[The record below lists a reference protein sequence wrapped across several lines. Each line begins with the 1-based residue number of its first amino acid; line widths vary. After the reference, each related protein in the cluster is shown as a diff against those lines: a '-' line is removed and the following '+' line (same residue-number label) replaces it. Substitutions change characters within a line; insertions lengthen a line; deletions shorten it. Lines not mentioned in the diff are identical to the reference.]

1 MKKNFI
7 LGLSILTSIAIFG
20 MNSCDKNK
28 KVKLNTQKDS
38 ISWVLGEN
46 MAQGLKETG
55 LDIDKKIFLKAVENV
70 FDGKQGPLDD
80 TTFNKVLQEAA
91 MIMITNQQNKMA
103 ETAETAMNNEAKY
116 FKELKANNPD
126 IKSTESGLCYKV
138 VKQGEGRKAFSG
150 GRVRFHYKASLAD
163 GKVFDQ
169 TYEVREPILTLTD
182 NVFPG
187 LQEGLKLMPAGSH
200 YIFYIPSH
208 LAFGP
213 NGSEDVPPY
222 TAVIYE
228 IELIHVLD

>member
-91 MIMITNQQNKMA
+91 IIMMTNQQNKIA
-103 ETAETAMNNEAKY
+103 KASETAKTNEAK
-116 FKELKANNPD
+116 FFEELKTNNPEV
-126 IKSTESGLCYKV
+126 KSTESGLYYKV
-138 VKQGEGRKAFSG
+138 IKQGEGRKAFSG
-150 GRVRFHYKASLAD
+150 GRIRFHYKASLAD

-169 TYEVREPILTLTD
+169 TYGVREPILTLTD

-187 LQEGLKLMPAGSH
+187 LKEGLQLMSAGSH
-200 YIFYIPSH
+200 YIFYIPSQ
-208 LAFGP
+208 LAFGA
-213 NGSEDVPPY
+213 NGTEDVPPHSL
-222 TAVIYE
+222 VIYE
-228 IELIHVLD
+228 IELIHDLD

>member
-1 MKKNFI
+1 M
-7 LGLSILTSIAIFG
+7 G
-20 MNSCDKNK
+20 
-28 KVKLNTQKDS
+28 
-38 ISWVLGEN
+38 
-46 MAQGLKETG
+46 QGLKQSG
-55 LDIDKKIFLKAVENV
+55 LDIDKKTFLMAVENAL
-70 FDGKQGPLDD
+70 DGKVGPMDD

-103 ETAETAMNNEAKY
+103 ETAESAMNNEAKY

-126 IKSTESGLCYKV
+126 IKSTESGLHYKV

-150 GRVRFHYKASLAD
+150 GRVRFHYKASLFD

-187 LQEGLKLMPAGSH
+187 LQEGLKLMAAGSH
-200 YIFYIPSH
+200 YVFYIPNH

-213 NGSEDVPPY
+213 NGTEDVPPY

>member
-46 MAQGLKETG
+46 MARGLKETG
-55 LDIDKKIFLKAVENV
+55 LDIDKKIFLKAVENA
-70 FDGKQGPLDD
+70 FDGKESLLDD
-80 TTFNKVLQEAA
+80 TTINKVLQEAT
-91 MIMITNQQNKMA
+91 MIIMTNQQNKIA
-103 ETAETAMNNEAKY
+103 EASESAKNNEAKY
-116 FKELKANNPD
+116 FEQLKANNPD
-126 IKSTESGLCYKV
+126 VKHTESGLHYKV
-138 VKQGEGRKAFSG
+138 IKQGEGRKAFSG
-150 GRVRFHYKASLAD
+150 GRVRFHYKASLGD

-169 TYEVREPILTLTD
+169 TYGVREPILTLTD

-187 LQEGLKLMPAGSH
+187 LQEGLQLMSAGSH
-200 YIFYIPSH
+200 YVFYIPSH

-213 NGSEDVPPY
+213 NGSDDVPPY
-222 TAVIYE
+222 TTVIYE